1 VFSGP
6 VMDFALIFLVFAAG
20 VWFACRSQAARATLA
35 YWIGVVLTVA
45 VFLHHATDK
54 LPLSF

>member
-1 VFSGP
+1 
-6 VMDFALIFLVFAAG
+6 MDFALIFLVFAAG
-20 VWFACRSQAARATLA
+20 VWFACRSQAARAALA